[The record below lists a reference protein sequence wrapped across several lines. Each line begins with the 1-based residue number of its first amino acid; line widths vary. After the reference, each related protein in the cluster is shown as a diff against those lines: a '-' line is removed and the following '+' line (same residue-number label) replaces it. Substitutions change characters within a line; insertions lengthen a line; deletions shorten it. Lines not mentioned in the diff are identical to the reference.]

1 MFKLSFA
8 FFFGIYAA
16 CVVIGANE
24 QSEEKGFQ
32 DISIRIL
39 CILLFSTA
47 SHMLTER
54 LNSFIANPP
63 MRISPNPLSPF
74 IYKQVQKMWCM

>member
-39 CILLFSTA
+39 CVLFFSTG
-47 SHMLTER
+47 S
-54 LNSFIANPP
+54 N
-63 MRISPNPLSPF
+63 ISETSDL
-74 IYKQVQKMWCM
+74 VQLGFP